1 MPSHARPK
9 PSRVP
14 RTLLRAGLV
23 VSAAGAALAGGG
35 AATAGAAPASTP
47 HHGPDHNGPDHHGP
61 DRQSTHRHS
70 PERHGTDT
78 GATASALTG
87 ALLHSTAGGVGPLK
101 NIQVDPLANTP
112 VDPLANAVGTQIA
125 DFKPLSTTL
134 LTGSLSRGAAVRDV
148 PLVNKV
154 ERVLPG

>member
-35 AATAGAAPASTP
+35 AATAGAAPAPTP
-47 HHGPDHNGPDHHGP
+47 HHTPDHGPDHGP
-61 DRQSTHRHS
+61 DRHRPGRHS
-70 PERHGTDT
+70 TDT
-78 GATASALTG
+78 GATAHALTG
-87 ALLHSTAGGVGPLK
+87 ALLTSAAGGVGPLK
-101 NIQVDPLANTP
+101 NIQVDPLANTG
-112 VDPLANAVGTQIA
+112 VDPLANAVGTQVA
-125 DFKPLSTTL
+125 DFKPLSTDL
-134 LTGSLSRGAAVRDV
+134 VTGSLSRGAAIRDV

-154 ERVLPG
+154 ERILPG

>member
-47 HHGPDHNGPDHHGP
+47 HHGPDHHGPDHHSP
-61 DRQSTHRHS
+61 DR
-70 PERHGTDT
+70 HGKEQRSTDT

-87 ALLHSTAGGVGPLK
+87 ALLHSAAGGVGPLK
-101 NIQVDPLANTP
+101 NVQVDPLANTP
-112 VDPLANAVGTQIA
+112 VDPLANAVGTQVA

-134 LTGSLSRGAAVRDV
+134 VTGSLSRGAAVRDV